1 MYKEEKF
8 KKMVEI
14 IAVLDE
20 KNLAESVNILVETI
34 ATIVAVSQPVEA
46 TIDDVIE
53 IILKNIEY
61 EIRALFDVRLKF
73 ASKVYE

>member
-20 KNLAESVNILVETI
+20 RNLAESVNILVETI
-34 ATIVAVSQPVEA
+34 ATIVAVSQPVDV

-53 IILKNIEY
+53 VILKNIEY

-73 ASKVYE
+73 AKTE

>member
-20 KNLAESVNILVETI
+20 RNLAESVNILVETI
-34 ATIVAVSQPVEA
+34 ATIVAVSQPVET

-53 IILKNIEY
+53 LIQKNIEY

-73 ASKVYE
+73 ARKE